1 MPTTVNGIGT
11 HYYGKRNV
19 LTRPGT
25 CPFCK
30 HQVTLSSYDTR
41 LWFVVVFIPLIP
53 LARKRIID
61 SCPACRR
68 HYVTNLQKW
77 ETTKQLEIS
86 GALEKYRT
94 NPSAETAIDA
104 HRQLTG
110 FHQLEEAAGLQKLM
124 CEQYPDNAKVF
135 AYLAQS
141 LTQYGRT
148 TEADP
153 MFARALELRPDLPE
167 ARTGVALTYIRA
179 GRLDEARRL
188 LDFMEKPGAAQL
200 YPLSPLEKLAL
211 AYQKAGRHQEAL
223 DLFGRL
229 LAELP
234 AIGQHKGFRKN
245 VKKSED
251 ALKKSPS
258 ILPKFKFSLKN
269 LFSSAGG
276 DGPGGRRSVSTR
288 TGLIIIACVLVLTA
302 VGFMLANAYMSRH
315 RTVYVAN
322 QFGSDLRLDIGGI
335 GPVKLTHGIN
345 AINLPEGRYHASFS
359 GPVTEEDDFE
369 VRSGYWQRWSASP
382 AWVLN
387 PGGAAILV
395 FQRAVYSHNPQPG
408 YANYHFG
415 RRFEFYPDITHPFE
429 ELPPTVTVDSGT
441 GEKVLTALQFFRAKP
456 VNAVYALEEDRRQN
470 EAADLAEWSLGTD
483 PENEELLGVY
493 LQLPLGQ
500 DGLQRR
506 QVFLGTGLT
515 NRPVQIEWHRAY
527 QGLFAEGP
535 GWDKL
540 EARYEKLLAAE
551 PANSALMYLLGRVC
565 TDRTRANEL
574 FAKSH
579 EADATDPFPLY
590 ALGYDRML
598 MGNWQEAKPL
608 LGQAK
613 ALRPAD
619 PQFRNEWRMACRGL
633 KQYDE
638 EEADLRAQL
647 KEQPTGLAVTMELC
661 EVLAVQ
667 GKRGDAEHAI
677 ADLVRAY
684 VAAAPDNARLVEAV
698 AQRHLDYAVGDFTAL
713 ENAARLDSKTA
724 GGKLA
729 LFRALVEQNK
739 LDEAKKVLPASE
751 NMEFEDL
758 LGMSLAYQLAG
769 RTNDA
774 QAWQEALIGD
784 YRSGNA
790 MMRLEADLL
799 DGKAAPT
806 DEALAQLNMSV
817 PMKAVFVANL
827 AAAHPEE
834 RDRLNAV
841 ARTLNIGRSFPHYVI
856 ERETA
861 ASP

>member
-1 MPTTVNGIGT
+1 MPSTINGVGT
-11 HYYGKRNV
+11 RYYGKRNV

-30 HQVTLSSYDTR
+30 RQVNLSSYDTR
-41 LWFVVVFIPLIP
+41 LWFVVVFIPVIP

-68 HYVTNLQKW
+68 LYVTNLQKW

-86 GALEKYRT
+86 GALEKYRN

-110 FHQLEEAAGLQKLM
+110 FHQLGEAADLQKLM
-124 CEQYPDNAKVF
+124 CQQYPDNAKVF

-167 ARTGVALTYIRA
+167 ARIGVALTYIRA

-258 ILPKFKFSLKN
+258 ILPKYQFSFKK
-269 LFSSAGG
+269 LFAGG
-276 DGPGGRRSVSTR
+276 GGAESGGRRSVSTR
-288 TGLIIIACVLVLTA
+288 TALIIVGCVLVLT
-302 VGFMLANAYMSRH
+302 VMGFMLANEYMRRH

-322 QFGSDLRLDIGGI
+322 QFGPDLRLDIGGI
-335 GPVKLTHGIN
+335 GPVRLTHGVN
-345 AINLPEGRYHASFS
+345 AITLPEGRYHASFS
-359 GPVTEEDDFE
+359 GAVTEEDDFE
-369 VRSGYWQRWSASP
+369 IRSGYWQRWSASP

-395 FQRAVYSHNPQPG
+395 YQRAVYSHTPRPG

-415 RRFEFYPDITHPFE
+415 RRFEIYPEITHPFE
-429 ELPPTVTVDSGT
+429 DLPPTVTVDSGT
-441 GEKVLTALQFFRAKP
+441 SERVLTSVQFFLAKP
-456 VNAVYALEEDRRQN
+456 VNAVYALEQDRRES
-470 EAADLAEWSLGTD
+470 EAADVAEWALGAD
-483 PENEELLGVY
+483 PDNGELLGVY

-500 DGLQRR
+500 EGLRRR

-515 NRPVQIEWHRAY
+515 NRPVEIEWHRAY

-535 GWDKL
+535 GWDEL
-540 EARYEKLLAAE
+540 EGRYEKLLAAE
-551 PANSALMYLLGRVC
+551 PTNSALMYLLGRVC
-565 TDRTRANEL
+565 ADRARANDL
-574 FAKSH
+574 FARSH
-579 EADATDPFPLY
+579 ETDATDPFPLY

-598 MGNWQEAKPL
+598 TGNWAEAKPL
-608 LGQAK
+608 LEQAK

-619 PQFRNEWRMACRGL
+619 PQFRDEWRLACRGL

-638 EEADLRAQL
+638 AEADLRAQL
-647 KEQPTGLAVTMELC
+647 KEQPTGLMLTMELC
-661 EVLAVQ
+661 EVLAAE
-667 GKRGDAEHAI
+667 GKRGEAEQAI

-698 AQRHLDYAVGDFTAL
+698 AQRHLLYAVGDFTAL

-729 LFRALVEQNK
+729 LFRALIEQNK
-739 LDEAKKVLPASE
+739 LDDAARVLPASD
-751 NMEFEDL
+751 NMAFEDL
-758 LGMSLAYQLAG
+758 LGMTLAFRLAG

-774 QAWQEALIGD
+774 RTWQEVMIGD
-784 YRSGNA
+784 YRSGNT
-790 MMRLEADLL
+790 MMRLEANLL

-806 DEALAQLNMSV
+806 EDALDGLNMSV

-827 AAAHPEE
+827 AVAHPEE
-834 RDRLNAV
+834 RERLNAV
-841 ARTLNIGRSFPHYVI
+841 ARTLNVGRNFPHYLI
-856 ERETA
+856 ERATA
-861 ASP
+861 VSP